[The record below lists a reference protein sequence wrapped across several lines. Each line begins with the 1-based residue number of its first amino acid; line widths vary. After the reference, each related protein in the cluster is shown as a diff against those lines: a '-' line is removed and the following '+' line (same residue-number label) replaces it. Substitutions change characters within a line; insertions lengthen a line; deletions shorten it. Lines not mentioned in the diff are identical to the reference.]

1 MEKRTVADK
10 NEARNLAF
18 DALANL
24 EVEGHKNL
32 GRCKEGWTFE
42 NIETGFCVV
51 IRPIAKNEDFE
62 GEFEVT
68 DFEDEQAKK
77 KLDAEAKKAKTAKAK
92 AKREAE
98 KAKEKEEKGEQP
110 FSFYATCEIFN
121 NRARRIFRLLTLFVH
136 RLLTCFYLNCM
147 I

>member
-10 NEARNLAF
+10 NQARDLAYEALE
-18 DALANL
+18 NL
-24 EVEGHKNL
+24 EVKGHKNL
-32 GRCKEGWTFE
+32 GRSKEGWTFE
-42 NIETGFCVV
+42 DVETGFCVV
-51 IRPIAKNEDFE
+51 IRPIAKSEDFE

-98 KAKEKEEKGEQP
+98 KAKEKEEKGE
-110 FSFYATCEIFN
+110 
-121 NRARRIFRLLTLFVH
+121 
-136 RLLTCFYLNCM
+136 
-147 I
+147 